1 MITHVARQGQII
13 GMFTPDELRQAVR
26 NRTIKETD
34 HWWRAGM
41 KDWIMV
47 SNQSPLIQDE
57 KPARASFPD
66 AGNTGNKNLIHGS
79 KHESSGSR
87 SSTCCTQS
95 GKFRREIFHS
105 LKLIESFKA
114 QMRVGSE
121 ERRGESKLNVKSL
134 REEIE
139 SAQFDIES
147 LNQLR
152 AEYWVGLIEVS
163 KNHDE
168 ETLMSMHIMHQDLL
182 HAIHHGLIR
191 PDQAMEPVLLSVP
204 VELNNRLFSLANRLP
219 KIPSYE
225 RVLKILKQL
234 DEMSRTWD
242 DDQPDLLLLELLK
255 MPV

>member
-13 GMFTPDELRQAVR
+13 GKFAPDELRQALR
-26 NRTIKETD
+26 NGTIKETD

-47 SNQSPLIQDE
+47 SNQSPLIPGQ
-57 KPARASFPD
+57 KPARAPFPE
-66 AGNTGNKNLIHGS
+66 AGNKIMINSSEND
-79 KHESSGSR
+79 SSGPGIRPS
-87 SSTCCTQS
+87 CTPS

-114 QMRVGSE
+114 QMRVDTE
-121 ERRGESKLNVKSL
+121 EGTGEGGLNVKYL

-139 SAQFDIES
+139 SAQCDIGT
-147 LNQLR
+147 LNQHR

-163 KNHDE
+163 KNDDE

-182 HAIHHGLIR
+182 PAIHHGLIR
-191 PDQAMEPVLLSVP
+191 PDQAMEPVELSVP
-204 VELNNRLFSLANRLP
+204 VELNNRLFRLANRLP
-219 KIPSYE
+219 KIPSHD

-234 DEMSRTWD
+234 DEKSRTWD
-242 DDQPDLLLLELLK
+242 NDQPDLLLLELLK
-255 MPV
+255 MPG